1 MIMFKKYFH
10 KTRGFNTMVSK
21 NGNIR
26 TNIIVRKRKK
36 VVNILIICEDERTK
50 TNHYKNNYDQIK
62 KIFFVYLT

>member
-1 MIMFKKYFH
+1 
-10 KTRGFNTMVSK
+10 MVSK